1 VKNRS
6 GARREENVIMARHLE
21 GKVAAVTGGGR
32 GIGRE
37 VCKALAKQGAAVVVN
52 DLGVTV
58 AGQKETSSPADEV
71 VKEIKAADG
80 VASSNHLDIST
91 PEGGEGLVNQAI
103 KEFGKLDILVNVAGI
118 LRDRMIFNMTVDEWD
133 AVIRVHLRGHFCTM
147 RPATAHMRER
157 KFGRIINFSSN
168 AAQGSPG
175 QPNYAAAKAGILG
188 LTYSTA
194 NSMQKYGVTC
204 NAIFPGAATRMTDTI
219 PAGRMPGAGD
229 FNSATAVGTPS
240 DPANVPPIIVYL
252 CSDEAGEVTGQCFGA
267 SGYRITR
274 YSHMKPERV
283 LINNGPW
290 NIDDI
295 FKIFKQTLGV
305 GLEPARMF

>member
-1 VKNRS
+1 
-6 GARREENVIMARHLE
+6 MARHLE

-37 VCKALAKQGAAVVVN
+37 VAKALAAQGAAVVVN
-52 DLGVTV
+52 DLGVSV
-58 AGQKETSSPADEV
+58 AGQKETSSPADDV
-71 VKEIKAADG
+71 AKEIKAADG
-80 VASSNHLDIST
+80 KASSNHMDIST

-103 KEFGKLDILVNVAGI
+103 KDYGKLDILVNVAGI
-118 LRDRMIFNMTVDEWD
+118 LRDRMIFNMTIDEWD
-133 AVIRVHLRGHFCTM
+133 AVVRVHLRGHFCTM
-147 RPATAHMRER
+147 RPASAHMRER

-188 LTYSTA
+188 ITYSAA
-194 NSMQKYGVTC
+194 NSLQKYGITC

-219 PAGRMPGAGD
+219 PAGRMPGATGM
-229 FNSATAVGTPS
+229 NSETAQGTPM
-240 DPANVPPIIVYL
+240 DPANVPPVIIYL
-252 CSDEAGEVTGQCFGA
+252 CSDEAGEITGQCFGA

-274 YSHMKPERV
+274 YTHMRPDRILV
-283 LINNGPW
+283 NNGPW
-290 NIDDI
+290 NIDEL
-295 FKIFKQTLGV
+295 FKTFKQALGS

>member
-1 VKNRS
+1 
-6 GARREENVIMARHLE
+6 MARHLE

-37 VCKALAKQGAAVVVN
+37 VCKALAAQGAAVVVN

-58 AGQKETSSPADEV
+58 AGQKETVSPADDV
-71 VKEIKAADG
+71 AKEIKSG
-80 VASSNHLDIST
+80 GGNASSNHMDIST

-103 KEFGKLDILVNVAGI
+103 KDYGKLDILVNVAGI

-133 AVIRVHLRGHFCTM
+133 AVVRVHLRGHFCTM
-147 RPATAHMRER
+147 RPASAHMRER

-168 AAQGSPG
+168 SALGAPG

-188 LTYSTA
+188 LTYSSA
-194 NSMQKYGVTC
+194 NALQKYGITC
-204 NAIFPGAATRMTDTI
+204 NAIMPGAATRMTDTI
-219 PAGRMPGAGD
+219 PAGRAPGAPD
-229 FNSATAVGTPS
+229 RSSETAAGTPM
-240 DPANVPPIIVYL
+240 DPSNVPPIIVYL
-252 CSDEAGEVTGQCFGA
+252 CSDEAADVTGQCFGA

-274 YSHMKPERV
+274 YSHIKADRI

-290 NIDDI
+290 NIDDL
-295 FKIFKQTLGV
+295 FKTFKQTLGA

>member
-1 VKNRS
+1 
-6 GARREENVIMARHLE
+6 MAGHLD

-37 VCKALAKQGAAVVVN
+37 VSKALARQGAAVVVN
-52 DLGVTV
+52 DLGVSV
-58 AGQKETSSPADEV
+58 AGQQETTSPADDV
-71 VKEIKAADG
+71 AKEIKAAG
-80 VASSNHLDIST
+80 GTASSNHMDIST

-103 KEFGKLDILVNVAGI
+103 KEFGKLDILVNIAGI
-118 LRDRMIFNMTVDEWD
+118 LRDRMIFNMTIDEWD
-133 AVIRVHLRGHFCTM
+133 AVIKVHLRGHFCTM

-194 NSMQKYGVTC
+194 NAMQKYGVTC
-204 NAIFPGAATRMTDTI
+204 NAIWPGAATRMTDSI
-219 PAGRMPGAGD
+219 PAGRMPGAGVIT
-229 FNSATAVGTPS
+229 SATAAGTTM

-252 CSDEAGEVTGQCFGA
+252 SSDDAAEVTGQCFGA

-274 YSHMKPERV
+274 YTHMRPERV

-290 NIDDI
+290 DVEDV
-295 FKIFKQTLGV
+295 FKLFKQTLGV
-305 GLEPARMF
+305 GLEPPRMF

>member
-1 VKNRS
+1 LEPAS
-6 GARREENVIMARHLE
+6 AALEGEFTMARHLE

-37 VCKALAKQGAAVVVN
+37 VCKALSQQGAAVVVN
-52 DLGVTV
+52 DLGVSV
-58 AGQKETSSPADEV
+58 AGQQETSSPADDV
-71 VKEIKAADG
+71 AKEIKAAG
-80 VASSNHLDIST
+80 GNASSNHMDIST

-103 KEFGKLDILVNVAGI
+103 KEYGKLDILVNVAGI
-118 LRDRMIFNMTVDEWD
+118 LRDRMIFNMTIEEWD
-133 AVIRVHLRGHFCTM
+133 AVVRVHLRGHFCTM

-168 AAQGSPG
+168 SAQGSPG

-219 PAGRMPGAGD
+219 PAGRMPGAGEFD
-229 FNSATAVGTPS
+229 SATSAGTPR
-240 DPANVPPIIVYL
+240 DPANVPPIIIYL
-252 CSDEAGEVTGQCFGA
+252 CSDEAADVNGQCFGA

-274 YSHMKPERV
+274 YTHMKPDRV
-283 LINNGPW
+283 LVNNGPW
-290 NIDDI
+290 NVDDV
-295 FKIFKQTLGV
+295 FKLFKQQLGV
-305 GLEPARMF
+305 GLEPPRMF

>member
-1 VKNRS
+1 
-6 GARREENVIMARHLE
+6 MAGHLD

-37 VCKALAKQGAAVVVN
+37 VSKALARQGAAVVVN
-52 DLGVTV
+52 DLGVSV
-58 AGQKETSSPADEV
+58 AGQQETISPADDA
-71 VKEIKAADG
+71 VKEIKAAG
-80 VASSNHLDIST
+80 GTASSNHMDIST

-118 LRDRMIFNMTVDEWD
+118 LRDRMIFNMTIDEWD
-133 AVIRVHLRGHFCTM
+133 AVIKVHLRGHFCTM

-204 NAIFPGAATRMTDTI
+204 NAIWPGAATRMTDSI
-219 PAGRMPGAGD
+219 PAGRMPGAGLIT
-229 FNSATAVGTPS
+229 SANAAGTAM

-252 CSDEAGEVTGQCFGA
+252 CSDEAAEVTGQCFGA
-267 SGYRITR
+267 SGFRITR
-274 YSHMKPERV
+274 YTHMRPERV

-290 NIDDI
+290 DVEDV
-295 FKIFKQTLGV
+295 FKLFKQTLGV
-305 GLEPARMF
+305 GLEPPRMF